1 MNKKQS
7 KKGHEIFAYDV
18 PPGGCYCWARNES
31 SSLFFK
37 LFFFSI
43 FYTYENYFEKLNLK
57 IHSMLTLY
65 SGMTLSL

>member
-1 MNKKQS
+1 MK
-7 KKGHEIFAYDV
+7 FLPMTYRL
-18 PPGGCYCWARNES
+18 GGVTAGRGTKVHPYFLNC
-31 SSLFFK
+31 
-37 LFFFSI
+37 FFFSI